1 MLKNIFEKM
10 IQQDP
15 DEKHRY
21 VFINDNMEI
30 MQNAVILRYGLQKQ
44 RKMHSAW
51 MDLRNILRASSIQ
64 EQT

>member
-30 MQNAVILRYGLQKQ
+30 MQNVVAIGYSTLWL
-44 RKMHSAW
+44 
-51 MDLRNILRASSIQ
+51 
-64 EQT
+64 T

>member
-30 MQNAVILRYGLQKQ
+30 MQNVVAIGYSTV
-44 RKMHSAW
+44 SPTEA
-51 MDLRNILRASSIQ
+51 
-64 EQT
+64 

>member
-10 IQQDP
+10 MQQDP

-30 MQNAVILRYGLQKQ
+30 MQNVVAIGY
-44 RKMHSAW
+44 SALW
-51 MDLRNILRASSIQ
+51 LTEAENRGMIGSNGNVSVL
-64 EQT
+64 